1 MSTTSTITRIITKPS
16 QKTVIS
22 HQEPKVTK
30 QEQEE
35 NIKKMDD
42 QLFQQFFQ
50 ALASDPVPASTEASS
65 STSTFIVD
73 KLQQQQQQQ
82 QDQSWLS
89 SPEWSFAMG
98 TGQQSVHS
106 TPEIATPQDMF
117 LTSPTTE
124 HVAFDKPGFIAD
136 LDVSALLSSS
146 LFDVPQQ
153 EQVAASP
160 VSTAASTPAPAAAA
174 AGGNDFHA
182 ALAALATV
190 TQSPVV
196 QPAVQEQEQSKSTAT
211 ATSPVI
217 DVTPTFSARKRKSDE
232 VSEYNMSPADE
243 AAIKRQKNTDAAR
256 RSRLRKAM
264 RMDSLE
270 KRVSDLEKT
279 NTTLLLRAAVLESEK
294 SSLLAKEASYEQRIK
309 ALEAQLAQAHH
320 SLAGLGSSR

>member
-1 MSTTSTITRIITKPS
+1 MSTVTITQTSKKPVSS
-16 QKTVIS
+16 QES
-22 HQEPKVTK
+22 LE
-30 QEQEE
+30 QEQY
-35 NIKKMDD
+35 NQYKKMDD

-50 ALASDPVPASTEASS
+50 SLTGGPSVSSAETTATTTPAIN
-65 STSTFIVD
+65 TFVGD
-73 KLQQQQQQQ
+73 QQEQE
-82 QDQSWLS
+82 QSWLS
-89 SPEWSFAMG
+89 SPEWFAMG

-124 HVAFDKPGFIAD
+124 HVAFDKPGFAD
-136 LDVSALLSSS
+136 LDVSAILNAS
-146 LFDVPQQ
+146 LFDVPQSSSS
-153 EQVAASP
+153 ASMQGT
-160 VSTAASTPAPAAAA
+160 SAAPAAAPSSTT
-174 AGGNDFHA
+174 GGDDLHA

-196 QPAVQEQEQSKSTAT
+196 AQQQPATAVSSPVVQEQKSQA
-211 ATSPVI
+211 SPVI
-217 DVTPTFSARKRKSDE
+217 DVTPAFSTRKRKSSSDA
-232 VSEYNMSPADE
+232 VSPVDE

-264 RMDSLE
+264 KMEGLE

-309 ALEAQLAQAHH
+309 ALEAQLAQAHQ
-320 SLAGLGSSR
+320 SLAGLGSSQ